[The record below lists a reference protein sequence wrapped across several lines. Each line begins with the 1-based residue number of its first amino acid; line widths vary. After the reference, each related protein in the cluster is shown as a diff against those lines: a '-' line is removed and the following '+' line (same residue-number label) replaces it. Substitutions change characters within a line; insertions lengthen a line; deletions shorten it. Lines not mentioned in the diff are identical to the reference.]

1 MLNLFGRP
9 TPGTPAFHWRQS
21 SLHGG
26 RKTLTPTPF
35 QLSPQVQGEQRAA
48 RSAGGPRK
56 NGRAGSVGSRGR
68 TDSAPSLSPAIKAK
82 VRGSPGEEDDAL
94 HHLRIY
100 KKDLWRPRS
109 VDSSKAPPRELSEV
123 LRSPQA
129 RNRFRRFLRKHFA
142 SENLLLF
149 ETIEMYQRID
159 NEEWR
164 VAAGLQIVERF
175 IHEHADFAVNLSGQ
189 VRSKILA
196 TKHFRSETFN
206 AAKREVFALMED
218 NFFARFVEWSVSD
231 AVAERSEAKSPAPS
245 SAGSAKGSPRPA
257 ALGNPPAPGSLRTS
271 ARRLVDR
278 LSGKRLSALLG
289 SPGRE
294 QVEEKL
300 AE

>member
-9 TPGTPAFHWRQS
+9 TPGSPAYHRRQS
-21 SLHGG
+21 SLHGN
-26 RKTLTPTPF
+26 KTTPTPF
-35 QLSPQVQGEQRAA
+35 QLSPRMQGELQAVPGAA
-48 RSAGGPRK
+48 RK
-56 NGRAGSVGSRGR
+56 NGSAGSVGSRGR
-68 TDSAPSLSPAIKAK
+68 ADSASSLSQGIKAK
-82 VRGSPGEEDDAL
+82 IRGSPGTDDDAL

-109 VDSSKAPPRELSEV
+109 VDSSKALPRELSEV
-123 LRSPQA
+123 LRSPQW

-164 VAAGLQIVERF
+164 IAAGQQIVERF

-189 VRSKILA
+189 VRGKILA
-196 TKHFRSETFN
+196 NKHFRGETFN
-206 AAKREVFALMED
+206 AAKREVFTLMED
-218 NFFARFVEWSVSD
+218 NFFARFVEWCAGD
-231 AVAERSEAKSPAPS
+231 AEAERDDAAKSPT
-245 SAGSAKGSPRPA
+245 AGNAKLAKGSQRSG
-257 ALGNPPAPGSLRTS
+257 ALGSPPAPGSLRSS
-271 ARRLVDR
+271 ARRIVDR

-294 QVEEKL
+294 EAEEKG

>member
-9 TPGTPAFHWRQS
+9 TPGSPAYHRRQS
-21 SLHGG
+21 SLHGN
-26 RKTLTPTPF
+26 KTKPTPF
-35 QLSPQVQGEQRAA
+35 QLSPQMQGELKAVPGAA
-48 RSAGGPRK
+48 RK
-56 NGRAGSVGSRGR
+56 NGSAGSVGSRGR
-68 TDSAPSLSPAIKAK
+68 ADSASSLSPAIKAK
-82 VRGSPGEEDDAL
+82 IRGSPGTDDDAL

-109 VDSSKAPPRELSEV
+109 VDSSKALPRELSEV
-123 LRSPQA
+123 LRSPQS

-142 SENLLLF
+142 AENLLLF

-159 NEEWR
+159 NDEWR
-164 VAAGLQIVERF
+164 VAAGQQIVERF

-189 VRSKILA
+189 VRGKILA
-196 TKHFRSETFN
+196 TKHFRCETFN
-206 AAKREVFALMED
+206 AAKREVFTLMED
-218 NFFARFVEWSVSD
+218 NFFARFVEWCAGD
-231 AVAERSEAKSPAPS
+231 AEAEREVAKSPT
-245 SAGSAKGSPRPA
+245 AGNVKGSPRSV
-257 ALGNPPAPGSLRTS
+257 ALGSPPAPGSLRTS

-294 QVEEKL
+294 EAEEKG

>member
-1 MLNLFGRP
+1 MLNLFRRP
-9 TPGTPAFHWRQS
+9 TPGTPAYQRCQS
-21 SLHGG
+21 SLDGG
-26 RKTLTPTPF
+26 KKTPTPTPF

-48 RSAGGPRK
+48 DSAGGPRK
-56 NGRAGSVGSRGR
+56 NGSAGSVVSRR
-68 TDSAPSLSPAIKAK
+68 RIDSAPSSPVIKAK
-82 VRGSPGEEDDAL
+82 VRGSPGEKDDAL
-94 HHLRIY
+94 HHLDIY

-109 VDSSKAPPRELSEV
+109 VETSKAPPRGLSEV

-142 SENLLLF
+142 SESLLLF

-164 VAAGLQIVERF
+164 AAAGLQIVERF
-175 IHEHADFAVNLSGQ
+175 IHEHADFAVNLSSQ

-218 NFFARFVEWSVSD
+218 NFFARFVEWSASD
-231 AVAERSEAKSPAPS
+231 AERSEARSPGS
-245 SAGSAKGSPRPA
+245 RSAGSGEGSPRPA
-257 ALGNPPAPGSLRTS
+257 ALGSPPVPGSLRLS

-294 QVEEKL
+294 QVEEKPR
-300 AE
+300 E